1 MKLIEKYS
9 TSYSTEDKIALS
21 EVLSSIKKIE
31 DKIFDFYISEHTD
44 VCNHEYRRE
53 LGDVRG
59 IIQEL
64 KESEEDKAF
73 SLLDAISRN
82 TLKGFVIFGVTAI
95 LTKFS
100 KKTFEYINNR
110 LDYKKYEKENKVLMS
125 KYFKNKSEARHKEI
139 ERVLE
144 MLQVF
149 KTEFKITSNF
159 YLFSKI
165 DRILGYSLGKEYKSN
180 KNIYLKNIN
189 IMLNLILDEKTYLSI
204 KRYLHLPTLEEHNF
218 KNIEKSIENINLNQY
233 FQAKSKGTIYKTKEI
248 FDVKHSIMYAALTES
263 DIDGALISTNNCIDN
278 SITYFLAEK
287 GVSYD
292 NDIFKITFSDSDF
305 DLVKRGKLN
314 ISLFSA
320 DQYYAKK
327 RHSNL
332 SDSLRYMAT
341 DFKNYGVLKKW
352 IRNYPTDFIGRVI
365 EVECGHF
372 RDSSACYAIVLEL
385 YHSKDKDKMFMR
397 CAVADI
403 VNNAFYC
410 ENIQLTDINKIT
422 TFDKTE
428 ALVFYQDLQHIQNMN
443 MT

>member
-314 ISLFSA
+314 I
-320 DQYYAKK
+320 
-327 RHSNL
+327 
-332 SDSLRYMAT
+332 T
-341 DFKNYGVLKKW
+341 
-352 IRNYPTDFIGRVI
+352 
-365 EVECGHF
+365 
-372 RDSSACYAIVLEL
+372 
-385 YHSKDKDKMFMR
+385 
-397 CAVADI
+397 
-403 VNNAFYC
+403 
-410 ENIQLTDINKIT
+410 
-422 TFDKTE
+422 
-428 ALVFYQDLQHIQNMN
+428 
-443 MT
+443 